1 MVKIGLHLLETTL
14 IFYPKLGTY
23 LKQVSKSLSLHG
35 CCPHSK
41 YVEKTNQF
49 CMQCHNSPRLYEHFM
64 RYTAL
69 VKVEFLIVFDFPDQT
84 MTGSLSRHLQKV
96 AILGLPYA
104 HHTH

>member
-1 MVKIGLHLLETTL
+1 MVKRLDLLETTL

-49 CMQCHNSPRLYEHFM
+49 CSV
-64 RYTAL
+64 T
-69 VKVEFLIVFDFPDQT
+69 
-84 MTGSLSRHLQKV
+84 
-96 AILGLPYA
+96 ILLDCMNIL
-104 HHTH
+104 